1 MTPPRRSQS
10 TRTPTSSR
18 RSRERAVEGLV
29 TGHLFKVVRR
39 RLPCTQHRLA
49 ELLGVD
55 TTTVQGW
62 ESGRRPLTAMGTG
75 QFLVLRRS
83 LLAHGADPALL
94 ALFGCAMEADAVIAH
109 ALGDVDCHADLKS
122 HPLAGWVFDRSSTH
136 MIAWA
141 LTGVTPAAV
150 PSAPA
155 EPRRRHGPTRDS
167 PLLPPALLER
177 FHTHMRRCAELA
189 DRAGE
194 PGALLRRQALYLCSY
209 DPSSDTHAWLADLR
223 SRRSLR
229 LTHAAWSPQWAD
241 ARSVATSLTRH
252 GELDV
257 LHGFIE
263 RALGNDAGEVA
274 NLNYWAHWLGLD
286 RSPYPDDS
294 FMTERSPQ
302 RWDAGA
308 LLRGFA
314 DRLDPDLGCVDLN
327 VHSVWALIAARPG
340 LLSADPHLT
349 SELRR
354 RVTVLLDSSRISPQ
368 ARRELD
374 AVHYGLKL
382 SSP

>member
-1 MTPPRRSQS
+1 M
-10 TRTPTSSR
+10 
-18 RSRERAVEGLV
+18 
-29 TGHLFKVVRR
+29 
-39 RLPCTQHRLA
+39 
-49 ELLGVD
+49 D

-62 ESGRRPLTAMGTG
+62 ESGRRPLTAMAAGK
-75 QFLVLRRS
+75 FLALRRS
-83 LLAHGADPALL
+83 LLTHGAERALL
-94 ALFGCAMEADAVIAH
+94 TLFDSAMEADAVIAH
-109 ALGDVDCHADLKS
+109 VLNDVDCRSDLAM
-122 HPLAGWVFDRSSTH
+122 HPLASWVFTRTSTH

-141 LTGVTPAAV
+141 LTGAAPAAV
-150 PSAPA
+150 PPA
-155 EPRRRHGPTRDS
+155 TVEPPRRRGPTRDS

-189 DRAGE
+189 DHAGE

-209 DPSSDTHAWLADLR
+209 DPAPDTHTWLADLR
-223 SRRSLR
+223 SRRPLR
-229 LTHAAWSPQWAD
+229 LSHATWSPQWAD
-241 ARSVATSLTRH
+241 ARSVATSLTRY

-263 RALGNDAGEVA
+263 RAMGDDAGEIA
-274 NLNYWAHWLGLD
+274 NLNYWAHWLGFD

-294 FMTERSPQ
+294 FMAERSPH

-314 DRLDPDLGCVDLN
+314 DRLDPALGCVDLN
-327 VHSVWALIAARPG
+327 VHSVWALIASRPG
-340 LLSADPHLT
+340 LLSADPQLA

-354 RVTVLLDSSRISPQ
+354 RVTILLDGSQISPQ